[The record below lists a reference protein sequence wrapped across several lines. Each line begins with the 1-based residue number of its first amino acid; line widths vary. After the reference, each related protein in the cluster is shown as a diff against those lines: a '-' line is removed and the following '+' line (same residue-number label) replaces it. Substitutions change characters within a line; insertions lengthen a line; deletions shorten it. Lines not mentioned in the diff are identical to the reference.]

1 MKKELLFTLLF
12 GLAFLLTKSNSLLT
26 NPQKS
31 QPLAN
36 GLIFATGQVDNI
48 ELVSNSTDVALII
61 ANNTTKKL
69 YAIDI
74 NDNNPA
80 DSASNSITQI
90 PNFTTEVAN
99 ALGVQSVT
107 ILNFEVNPI
116 SKSIYVL
123 ATDDLNNH
131 YIVVVKWR

>member
-12 GLAFLLTKSNSLLT
+12 SLSFLLTKSNSLLT

-36 GLIFATGQVDNI
+36 GLIFATGQVDHI

-90 PNFTTEVAN
+90 PDFTTEVAN
-99 ALGVQSVT
+99 AWGVQSVA
-107 ILNFEVNPI
+107 F
-116 SKSIYVL
+116 
-123 ATDDLNNH
+123 
-131 YIVVVKWR
+131 